1 MVNCKLANFSVE
13 FLWFIALLIDGAKG
27 IFPEKMESRNFL
39 RFFELLGDLGIYW
52 KSREFRKSR
61 KFKMETVKK
70 SS

>member
-39 RFFELLGDLGIYW
+39 RFFELPGDLGIYW
-52 KSREFRKSR
+52 KFSEILGNFGNLGNSKW
-61 KFKMETVKK
+61 KQ
-70 SS
+70 